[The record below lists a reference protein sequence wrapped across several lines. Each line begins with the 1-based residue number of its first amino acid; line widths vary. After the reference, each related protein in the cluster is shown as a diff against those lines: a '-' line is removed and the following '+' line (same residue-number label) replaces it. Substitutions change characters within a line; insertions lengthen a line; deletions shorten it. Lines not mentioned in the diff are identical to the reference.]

1 MYRKLHI
8 VVFLLLVDYLCGM
21 TKPTH
26 GQTLAANFVQK
37 NEQEE
42 GKSPTSISLS
52 DALDKLSKNYDVNF
66 EFNDRLMKDKVVN
79 TKLLNGNENLDKKL
93 RRILA
98 PLSLKYER
106 FGKNSY
112 VIFEQESTG
121 RPGEK
126 PQARNIKNESILSPV
141 NVEHQHPNLAQP
153 SIEQTE
159 TSKASV
165 DIHLKGIVSDEK
177 GDPLPGVS
185 VIMKGTQQGTITD
198 TDGKYSLD
206 VPHANVQIV
215 FSFVGYLPQE
225 VRVGGRTLIDIVL
238 KQDTKALEEV
248 VVVGYGSV
256 KKSDLTGSVAK
267 VSEANIKATP
277 IASLDRA
284 MQGRAAGVQVVSNS
298 ARPGGSSTI
307 RIRGSGSVNA
317 GNDPLYVIDG
327 FPTGNLNSINTDDVE
342 SIEILKDASAT
353 AIYGSRGANGVILV
367 TTKRGKAGKTG
378 ISYDGYY
385 GSQSVRNTIDL
396 LNARQFAELV
406 NEAQVNNGGKP
417 YFDGS
422 SADKPLPAT
431 LGEGTNWQEAVM
443 RNAPIQSHQLSV
455 SGGTEKSRY
464 AISFGYFGQDGI
476 ILNSSFKRY
485 TLRANLDNDLNSK
498 IKVGLSMQGAYTTG
512 SNARTE
518 VDGNAGGGIISSA
531 LSYSPTFPIWSADGS
546 YFKNQGTLNGLAVD
560 NPLALANEFKN
571 KATTIRILANSYID
585 YKIIEG
591 LDFRTSFGADLIID
605 KANNYITRQAIAG
618 ASLGGSGVVSNSQ
631 DLNWLNENTLH
642 YSRQLSPRHSL
653 SALLGYT
660 IQGLYVESVTARANT
675 FSDDF
680 AEYNNLGAGSTLV
693 APSTG
698 ASEWSL
704 ISYIARVNY
713 GFDDRFLA
721 TFTARRDGSS
731 RFGPDRKFG
740 IFPSGALAWKIANEK
755 WVKNISAVSDAKLRV
770 SYGLSGNQDIGNYR
784 YLANII
790 STPYVLGGTLYT
802 GSATA
807 GIANPDLRW
816 EKNAQFDAGFDISLF
831 NNRIQL
837 SADYYIKNTS
847 DLLFNVGV
855 PTSSGFSSTLKNI
868 GSVRNSGFEFSFNT
882 INVDKGGFRWS
893 SEFNVTFNKNKI
905 LTLDGRQEFRAGGD
919 ATIHNTSQNPILL
932 HVGSPLG
939 DFFGLVTDGI
949 FQNQGEVDASS
960 QKSARPG
967 DLRYRDLNGDGAISD
982 LDRDIIGNSNPDF
995 FGGFNN
1001 TLSFKGF
1008 DLNFFLQG
1016 SYGNEIL
1023 NYGTFDLLNMTGGNN
1038 QSAKALQR
1046 WTPTNPSNSV
1056 PRANAAG
1063 GSRLLSSL
1071 HIENGSYL
1079 RLKNISFGYNLPKS
1093 WLNRVSVGS
1102 AKVYV
1107 TLQNYMT
1114 FTRYSGLDPEV
1125 NRYGSSSLSQGL
1137 DYGAYP
1143 AAKTILAGIN
1153 LEF

>member
-1 MYRKLHI
+1 MYRTFYSLI
-8 VVFLLLVDYLCGM
+8 FLLLVDCLCGM
-21 TKPTH
+21 TKPAH

-37 NEQEE
+37 TEQDENNA
-42 GKSPTSISLS
+42 PASISLS
-52 DALDKLSKNYDVNF
+52 DALLRLSKNYDVNF
-66 EFNDRLMKDKVVN
+66 EFNDRLLKDKIVS
-79 TKLLNGNENLDKKL
+79 TRLLGGNDNLDKKL
-93 RRILA
+93 KRILE

-106 FGKNSY
+106 FGKKSY
-112 VIFEQESTG
+112 VIFVRENAEKTTG
-121 RPGEK
+121 K
-126 PQARNIKNESILSPV
+126 PQVRMIKNEGGTEPVLVAEQEQKFTQPAVQQASITK
-141 NVEHQHPNLAQP
+141 N
-153 SIEQTE
+153 II
-159 TSKASV
+159 
-165 DIHLKGIVSDEK
+165 DITLKGSVSDEK
-177 GDPLPGVS
+177 GDALPGVS
-185 VIMKGTQQGTITD
+185 VILKGTQQGTITD
-198 TDGKYSLD
+198 PEGKFSLEIPGTSAQ
-206 VPHANVQIV
+206 VV

-225 VRVGGRTLIDIVL
+225 ISVGSQTRIDVIL

-248 VVVGYGSV
+248 VVVGYGTV

-267 VSEANIKATP
+267 VGEANIKATP

-298 ARPGGSSTI
+298 ARPGGGSTI

-327 FPTGNLNSINTDDVE
+327 FPTGNLNSINTDDIE

-353 AIYGSRGANGVILV
+353 AIYGSRGSNGVVLV

-378 ISYDGYY
+378 ITYDAYY
-385 GSQSVRNTIDL
+385 GNQSVRNTIPL

-406 NEAQVNNGGKP
+406 NEAQTNNGGKP

-422 SADKPLPAT
+422 TADKPLPTT
-431 LGEGTNWQEAVM
+431 LGAGTDWQKVVM
-443 RNAPIQSHQLSV
+443 RDAPIQSHQLSV
-455 SGGTEKSRY
+455 AGGSEKSRY
-464 AISFGYFGQDGI
+464 AISFGYFEQKGI
-476 ILNSSFKRY
+476 VLNSSFKRY

-498 IKVGLSMQGAYTTG
+498 IKVGLSMQGAFTSG

-518 VDGNAGGGIISSA
+518 VDGNAGGGIISAA
-531 LSYSPTFPIWSADGS
+531 LSYSPTFPILNADGS

-560 NPLALANEFKN
+560 NPLALTNEFKN

-585 YKIIEG
+585 YKIIDG
-591 LDFRTSFGADLIID
+591 LNFRTSFGADLISA
-605 KANNYITRQAIAG
+605 KTNSYITRLAIAG
-618 ASLGGSGVVSNSQ
+618 ASLGGSGIISNQQ
-631 DLNWLNENTLH
+631 DLNWLNENTLN
-642 YSRQLSPRHSL
+642 YSKQLIPRHNI
-653 SALLGYT
+653 SALVGYT
-660 IQGLYVESVTARANT
+660 IQGLSVENVAAKSNT

-680 AEYNNLGAGSTLV
+680 SEYNNLEAGATLV
-693 APSTG
+693 SPTSG

-755 WVKNISAVSDAKLRV
+755 WVKNISAISDAKLRM

-784 YLANII
+784 YLANISAI
-790 STPYVLGGTLYT
+790 PYVLGGTLYT

-831 NNRIQL
+831 NNRLQV
-837 SADYYIKNTS
+837 SADYYIKKTS

-855 PTSSGFSSTLKNI
+855 PTSSGFSTTLKNI
-868 GSVRNSGFEFSFNT
+868 GSVRNSGFELSLNT
-882 INVDKGGFRWS
+882 INVDKGSFRWS
-893 SEFNVTFNKNKI
+893 SEFNITFNKNKI
-905 LTLDGRQEFRAGGD
+905 LTLDGRQEFRTGGD

-932 HVGSPLG
+932 RVGSPLG
-939 DFFGLVTDGI
+939 NFFGLVTDGI

-960 QKSARPG
+960 QKNAKPG
-967 DLRYRDLNGDGAISD
+967 DLRYKDLNGDGTISD

-1001 TLSFKGF
+1001 TISFKGF
-1008 DLNFFLQG
+1008 DLNFFIQG

-1023 NYGTFDLLNMTGGNN
+1023 NYGTFDLLNLTGGNN
-1038 QSAKALQR
+1038 QSAKALDR
-1046 WTPTNPSNSV
+1046 WTPENPGTTI

-1071 HIENGSYL
+1071 HIEDGSYL
-1079 RLKNISFGYNLPKS
+1079 RVKNISFGYNLPKS

-1107 TLQNYMT
+1107 ALQNYLT
-1114 FTRYSGLDPEV
+1114 FTKYSGLDPEV

-1153 LEF
+1153 LKF